1 MQPAYALFDGSF
13 GIAKA
18 NTNIELVVSN
28 LADRRAQLSRFVQAN
43 PSIDAQAYFIPA
55 QPRTIAIRFG
65 QKF

>member
-1 MQPAYALFDGSF
+1 
-13 GIAKA
+13 
-18 NTNIELVVSN
+18 VSN
-28 LADRRAQLSRFVQAN
+28 LADRRAQLSRFAQAN